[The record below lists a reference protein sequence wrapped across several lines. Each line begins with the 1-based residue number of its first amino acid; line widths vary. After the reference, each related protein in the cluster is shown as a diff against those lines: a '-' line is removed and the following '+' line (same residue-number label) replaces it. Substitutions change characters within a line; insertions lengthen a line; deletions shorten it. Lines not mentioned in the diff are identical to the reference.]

1 MFTYKIFNNI
11 AQDGI
16 DIFDANDFHIDEI
29 DPDSLILRSQLLT
42 DADFNQSLKCIGRAG
57 AGTNNIPVDIAT
69 DNGIV
74 VFNTPG
80 ANANAV
86 KELVVCGMLLSSRGI
101 IQGNLYSK
109 TLSGQD
115 TSELN
120 KSMESQ
126 KKNFKG
132 NELKGKTLG
141 IIGLGAIGSLL
152 AQTAEVMG
160 MKIIG
165 YDPYISIDAAWR
177 LPKDVEKAD
186 SMEYLL
192 NNSDYISI
200 HVPLVNETKD
210 LISKKSLKHFKK
222 GSKLINLSRGGIV
235 NNEDIIEALDAK
247 IIDKFVT
254 DFPTPEL
261 VTRSNDFHDV
271 ILLPHLG
278 ASTKEAEINCAVMAA
293 EQISNFLK
301 DGVIVNSVNFPSIK
315 LGRKTEYRMVIINK
329 NEPGMIGKITDE
341 IGYKNINI
349 ADMTH
354 KSRDSIG
361 INLIDL
367 EDKPSQELIEN
378 IKNIDHVISVRLC
391 SNL

>member
-1 MFTYKIFNNI
+1 MYTYKIYNNI
-11 AQDGI
+11 ADDGI
-16 DIFDANDFHIDEI
+16 QILAKNDLRIDEI
-29 DPDSLILRSQLLT
+29 NPDSLIIRSQVLT
-42 DADFNQSLKCIGRAG
+42 DEDFNKSLKCIGRAG
-57 AGTNNIPVDIAT
+57 AGTNNVPVDDAT
-69 DNGIV
+69 SKGIV

-101 IQGNLYSK
+101 IQGNAYAK

-115 TSELN
+115 TSLLN
-120 KSMESQ
+120 ASMESQ

-141 IIGLGAIGSLL
+141 IVGLGAIGSLL

-165 YDPYISIDAAWR
+165 YDPHISVDAAWR
-177 LPKDVEKAD
+177 LPKEVERAE

-192 NNSDYISI
+192 SNSDYISL
-200 HVPLVNETKD
+200 HVPLLDATKN
-210 LISKKSLKHFKK
+210 LICSKTIKFIKK
-222 GSKLINLSRGGIV
+222 GAKLINLSRGGIV
-235 NNEDIIEALDAK
+235 NNEDIIKALNEGH
-247 IIDKFVT
+247 ISKFVT

-261 VTRSNDFHDV
+261 VERSSAFHDV
-271 ILLPHLG
+271 ILLPHIG

-293 EQISNFLK
+293 DQVTNFLK
-301 DGVIVNSVNFPSIK
+301 NGVIINSVNFPRIK
-315 LGRKTEYRMVIINK
+315 LGKTAEHRLVIINK
-329 NEPGMIGKITDE
+329 NEPGVISKITDE
-341 IGYKNINI
+341 LGNNKINI

-354 KSRDSIG
+354 KSRDTIG
-361 INLIDL
+361 ISLIDL
-367 EDKPSQELIEN
+367 DEKPSKDLVKN

-391 SNL
+391 K

>member
-1 MFTYKIFNNI
+1 MYTYKIFNNI
-11 AQDGI
+11 ADDGI
-16 DIFDANDFHIDEI
+16 SILENNEFRTDEI
-29 DPDSLILRSQLLT
+29 DPDSLLLRSQVLT
-42 DADFNQSLKCIGRAG
+42 EDDFNDSLKCIGRAG
-57 AGTNNIPVDIAT
+57 AGTNNIPIHEAT
-69 DNGIV
+69 EKGVV

-86 KELVVCGMLLSSRGI
+86 KELVVCGMLLASRGI
-101 IQGNLYSK
+101 IQGSAYAK

-120 KSMESQ
+120 KSMEAQ

-132 NELKGKTLG
+132 SELKGKTLG
-141 IIGLGAIGSLL
+141 IVGLGAIGSLL
-152 AQTAEVMG
+152 AQTAEIMG

-165 YDPYISIDAAWR
+165 YDPHISIDAAWR
-177 LPKDVEKAD
+177 LPKEVEKAETL
-186 SMEYLL
+186 EYLL
-192 NNSDYISI
+192 SNSDYISL
-200 HVPLVNETKD
+200 HVPLIDATKNM
-210 LISKKSLKHFKK
+210 ISKETLKHFKQ

-235 NNEDIIEALDAK
+235 NNEDIIEALDSNK
-247 IIDKFVT
+247 ISTFVT

-261 VTRSNDFHDV
+261 VERSSKLQDV

-293 EQISNFLK
+293 DQVSNFLNN
-301 DGVIVNSVNFPSIK
+301 GVIINSVNFPSIR
-315 LGRKTEYRMVIINK
+315 LGRTAEYRLVIVNK

-341 IGYKNINI
+341 IGFKNINI

-367 EDKPSQELIEN
+367 ENQPSEELINN
-378 IKNIDHVISVRLC
+378 IKNIDHVLSVRLC
-391 SNL
+391 S

>member
-1 MFTYKIFNNI
+1 MYTYKIFNNI
-11 AQDGI
+11 ADDGI
-16 DIFDANDFHIDEI
+16 SILKNNEFRTDEI
-29 DPDSLILRSQLLT
+29 DPDSLLLRSQVLT
-42 DADFNQSLKCIGRAG
+42 SDDFNSSLKCIGRAG
-57 AGTNNIPVDIAT
+57 AGTNNIPVQEAT
-69 DNGIV
+69 EKGVV

-86 KELVVCGMLLSSRGI
+86 KELVVCGMLLASRGI
-101 IQGNLYSK
+101 IQGSAYAK

-120 KSMESQ
+120 KSMEAQ

-132 NELKGKTLG
+132 SELKGKTLG
-141 IIGLGAIGSLL
+141 IVGLGAIGSLL
-152 AQTAEVMG
+152 AQTAEIMG

-165 YDPYISIDAAWR
+165 YDPHISIDAAWR
-177 LPKDVEKAD
+177 LPKEVEKAETL
-186 SMEYLL
+186 EYLL
-192 NNSDYISI
+192 SNSDYISL
-200 HVPLVNETKD
+200 HVPLIDATKD
-210 LISKKSLKHFKK
+210 MISKETLKHFKQ

-235 NNEDIIEALDAK
+235 NNKDIIEALDSNK
-247 IIDKFVT
+247 ISTFVT

-261 VTRSNDFHDV
+261 VERSSKLQDV

-293 EQISNFLK
+293 DQVSNFLNN
-301 DGVIVNSVNFPSIK
+301 GVITNSVNFPSIR
-315 LGRKTEYRMVIINK
+315 LGRTAEYRLVIVNK

-341 IGYKNINI
+341 IGFKNINI

-367 EDKPSQELIEN
+367 ENQPSEELINN
-378 IKNIDHVISVRLC
+378 IKNIDHVLSVRLC
-391 SNL
+391 S